1 MLDRLLDRRVSVS
14 MVLLVFV
21 VLGVIGIR
29 RLPVSLIPDVDIP
42 YVTVQVTA
50 PDMSAR
56 EMDDAVVKPLRQS
69 LVQIGHLKDIRSEAM
84 DGSATSRLI

>member
-42 YVTVQVTA
+42 YVTVQMTA

-69 LVQIGHLKDIRSEAM
+69 LGNTISNR
-84 DGSATSRLI
+84 RLFGLRDQDSLLPCR